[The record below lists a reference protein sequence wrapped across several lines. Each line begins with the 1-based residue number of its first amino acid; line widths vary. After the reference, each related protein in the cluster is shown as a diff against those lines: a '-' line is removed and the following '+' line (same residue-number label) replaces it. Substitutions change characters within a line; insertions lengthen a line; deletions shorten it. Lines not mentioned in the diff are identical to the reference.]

1 MDTEFVAVKEHVP
14 FLQVNTTAAKEHVDK
29 IECEIRTIKEQT
41 RCISGEFSFQIIP
54 TMVLTYT
61 VYNVAL

>member
-1 MDTEFVAVKEHVP
+1 MYAIKEHIP
-14 FLQVNTTAAKEHVDK
+14 FLHVNRTAASEHVGET
-29 IECEIRTIKEQT
+29 ECEIRTIKEQT